1 MLLSSMKKNK
11 WKTFKQSLK
20 VGLTVH
26 KKIQN
31 ASQTKHTV
39 NWSGKNNE
47 KVALFKYLRQTTYL
61 KDTSKNLCHDQ
72 SSMKLFRK
80 KPQRNTLIQ
89 TTPLIN
95 DLVSELPKG
104 IKAALYADDLVIW
117 CKEEYATTATYRM
130 QLAAD

>member
-1 MLLSSMKKNK
+1 MHNK
-11 WKTFKQSLK
+11 LC
-20 VGLTVH
+20 
-26 KKIQN
+26 IQWTD
-31 ASQTKHTV
+31 QE
-39 NWSGKNNE
+39 KNNE

-80 KPQRNTLIQ
+80 KTQRNTLIQ

-130 QLAAD
+130 QLAVD